1 MQTNAHDAL
10 FKAAFSQVEHA
21 AGELRQALPPE
32 LSSRINFADLRL
44 CPGSFVDEALKER
57 QSDLLF
63 STSMGEARVL
73 LYLLF
78 EHQSTVEPLMAFRL
92 LRYMVRIWEH
102 HLAEQPGAKR
112 LPAIVPVVL
121 HHSERGWASG
131 TSLEELLD
139 LDEGARVAVGEHVPR
154 FRFVLD
160 DLSQEADEALKA
172 RRMSAFSRLVLWCLR
187 HAREPEE
194 LLARLGKWLDLMNDV
209 RRAPNGAEALRTI
222 WRYILAT
229 NERDEAD
236 EVLQRLLAAAGES
249 WKEEI
254 VSAADQL
261 VERGRQEGL
270 REGLREGLQQGR
282 RHMLLRQ
289 LGARFGAL
297 PDAAVAQINAADI
310 AELDRWS
317 ERVLTAPT
325 LADVLS
331 EP

>member
-1 MQTNAHDAL
+1 MQINAHDAL

-21 AGELRQALPPE
+21 AGELRQALPPA
-32 LSSRINFADLRL
+32 LSARIDFAALRL
-44 CPGSFVDEALKER
+44 RPGSFVDEALKER

-63 STSMGEARVL
+63 SASMGEARVL
-73 LYLLF
+73 LYLLC

-102 HLAEQPGAKR
+102 HLAEHPGSKL
-112 LPAIVPVVL
+112 LPAILPVVL
-121 HHSERGWASG
+121 HHSETGWTAA
-131 TSLEELLD
+131 TSFEDLLEV
-139 LDEGARVAVGEHVPR
+139 DEGARAVMADHVPR

-160 DLSQEADEALKA
+160 DISQEGDEALKA
-172 RRMSAFSRLVLWCLR
+172 RAMSAFSRLVLWCLR
-187 HAREPEE
+187 HGREPDE
-194 LLARLGKWLDLMNDV
+194 LLRQLGKWLDLVNEV
-209 RRAPNGAEALRTI
+209 RRAPNGVEALRAI

-236 EVLQRLLAAAGES
+236 EVLQRLLAAAGEP

-261 VERGRQEGL
+261 MERGRQQGL
-270 REGLREGLQQGR
+270 REGLREGR
-282 RHMLLRQ
+282 RHMLLKV

-297 PDAAVAQINAADI
+297 PDDAVARVNAADI
-310 AELDRWS
+310 AVLDRWS

-325 LADVLS
+325 LAAVLS